1 MLELV
6 WLIFALHGLS
16 CFYLAVSL
24 FLAPCLMA
32 QVAAQVPAI
41 TSAFWFVTAGSWE
54 GGVEKDFCFKETSAV
69 MLLFIESH
77 TALCSCKGV

>member
-41 TSAFWFVTAGSWE
+41 TSAFRFVIAGTWE
-54 GGVEKDFCFKETSAV
+54 WGEWKRTS
-69 MLLFIESH
+69 LLRRLLLSCY
-77 TALCSCKGV
+77 CS